1 MVSKSDKIKD
11 EIKYYER
18 EKNDWSLDSSMYNA
32 KEKIQELD
40 DKIKELKEE
49 LYEAEYEEL
58 VEEENKHN
66 NING

>member
-1 MVSKSDKIKD
+1 MVSKSAKIRD

-18 EKNDWSLDSSMYNA
+18 EKNDWSLDSSMFNA